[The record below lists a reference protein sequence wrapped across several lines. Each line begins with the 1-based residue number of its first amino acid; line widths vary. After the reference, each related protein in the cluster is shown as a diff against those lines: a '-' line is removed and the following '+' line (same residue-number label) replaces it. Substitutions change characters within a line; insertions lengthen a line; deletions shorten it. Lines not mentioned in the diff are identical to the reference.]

1 MSGLTKQRAIA
12 IREELE
18 RIGTAALLTP
28 EAVVE
33 AARDPRSPLHDQFQ
47 WDDEAAGE
55 AYRLQQAR
63 ALIKRVRVDVVRA
76 DQTVIH
82 APVFVRSPDGGQG
95 YALTQSVAVSAP
107 DRRQVVLMAL
117 SQVRTILRNL
127 AAQEVDELI
136 EHIDVVTSQLRE
148 QQAA

>member
-1 MSGLTKQRAIA
+1 MAGLSKQRHVA
-12 IREELE
+12 IRQELE
-18 RIGTAALLTP
+18 KLGADALLTP
-28 EAVVE
+28 EVVVE
-33 AARDPRSPLHDQFQ
+33 AARDPRSPLHTQFQ
-47 WDDEAAGE
+47 WDDGLAGE

-82 APVFVRSPDGGQG
+82 APVFVRAPDGGEG

-117 SQVRTILRNL
+117 AQVRSILRNL
-127 AAQEVDELI
+127 AAQEVDEI
-136 EHIDVVTSQLRE
+136 IQQIDRLAAQLRE